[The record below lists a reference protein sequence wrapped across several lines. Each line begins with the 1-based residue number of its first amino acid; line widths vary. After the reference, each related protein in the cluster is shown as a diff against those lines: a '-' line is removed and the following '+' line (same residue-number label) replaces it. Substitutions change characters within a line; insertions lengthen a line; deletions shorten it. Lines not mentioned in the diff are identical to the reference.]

1 MVVCCEAVIFSLGFL
16 GFFFVV
22 IVVVFFFFFF
32 SLLEA
37 SISAKVFSI

>member
-1 MVVCCEAVIFSLGFL
+1 MVVCCEAVIFSLGFF
-16 GFFFVV
+16 GVFFVV